1 MNNNTTSQQAWSFP
15 FCPVPPHWA
24 LDWED
29 LQAQFSWLQAM
40 EGVPQSP
47 IYHAEGDVLIHTH
60 NVVEA
65 LTRTEEWR
73 NLPILERELLFAS
86 TLLHDIGKPVCTKID
101 EAGHISSR
109 GHAQKGEFMVRQL
122 LWLGEE
128 LTAPLPLV
136 PREYIASMVRF
147 HGLPLQFLH
156 WTKPERALIA
166 ASQRVRMDHIALLA
180 EADVKGRICQ
190 DTNELLERIALFRE
204 LCKEC
209 LCYDGPRQFPD
220 AYSRFLYFQRDERD
234 PNYKAYDDTEF
245 EVVLM
250 SGLPG
255 VGKDTWIRQHL
266 ADRPVIALDA
276 LRRKLKISAEDDQGP
291 VITAAKEQARELMR
305 KKQSFVWNATN
316 ITRMMRQQ
324 LIELFLSY
332 NARVRIVYLDAPFK
346 IILQRNHDR
355 QNSVPE
361 QVIYKLLSKLEV
373 PTLIEAHQVDWIC
386 EP

>member
-1 MNNNTTSQQAWSFP
+1 MNNNITSQQAWSFP
-15 FCPVPPHWA
+15 FCPVPPHWT
-24 LDWED
+24 LDWEG

-40 EGVPQSP
+40 KGVSQSP

-65 LTRTEEWR
+65 LTGAEEWR
-73 NLPILERELLFAS
+73 NLPIQERELLFAS
-86 TLLHDIGKPVCTKID
+86 TLLHDIGKPACTKRD
-101 EAGHISSR
+101 ETGHISSR
-109 GHAQKGEFMVRQL
+109 GHAQKGELMVRQI

-128 LTAPLPLV
+128 LAAPLPLV
-136 PREYIASMVRF
+136 PRECIASMVRF
-147 HGLPLQFLH
+147 HGLPLQFLY
-156 WTKPERALIA
+156 WTKPERAIIA

-190 DTNELLERIALFRE
+190 DANELLERIALFRE
-204 LCKEC
+204 LCKEY
-209 LCYDGPRQFPD
+209 LCYDGPRQFPNE
-220 AYSRFLYFQRDERD
+220 YSRFLYFQRDERD

-266 ADRPVIALDA
+266 PDRPVIALDA

-291 VITAAKEQARELMR
+291 VVTAAKEQARELMR

-316 ITRMMRQQ
+316 VTRMMRQQ

-332 NARVRIVYLDAPFK
+332 NARVRIVYLDAPFNT
-346 IILQRNHDR
+346 ILQRNHDR

-373 PTLIEAHQVDWIC
+373 PTSIEAHQVDWIC

>member
-1 MNNNTTSQQAWSFP
+1 MNNKAPSQQAWSFP
-15 FCPVPPHWA
+15 FCPVPPSWA
-24 LDWED
+24 LDWES
-29 LQAQFSWLQAM
+29 LQAQFSWLRAM

-47 IYHAEGDVLIHTH
+47 VFHAEGDVLIHTH

-65 LTRTEEWR
+65 LIRLEEWR
-73 NLPILERELLFAS
+73 NLPVQERELLFAS
-86 TLLHDIGKPVCTKID
+86 TLLHDIGKPASTKID
-101 EAGHISSR
+101 ESGHISSR
-109 GHAQKGEFMVRQL
+109 GHAQRGEFMVRQL
-122 LWLGEE
+122 LWLGQE
-128 LTAPLPLV
+128 LAEPLPFG
-136 PREYIASMVRF
+136 PRESIASMVRL

-156 WTKPERALIA
+156 WAKPERAIIA

-180 EADVKGRICQ
+180 EADVKGRICF
-190 DTNELLERIALFRE
+190 DANELLERIALFRE

-209 LCYDGPRQFPD
+209 LCYNNPRQFPD
-220 AYSRFLYFQRDERD
+220 AYSRFLYFQREGRD
-234 PNYKAYDDTEF
+234 PNYTAYDDTEF

-276 LRRKLKISAEDDQGP
+276 LRKKLKIVAEDEQGP
-291 VITAAKEQARELMR
+291 VVAAAKEQAREWLR

-316 ITRMMRQQ
+316 VTRMMRQQ

-332 NARVRIVYLDAPFK
+332 NARVRIVYLDAPFNT
-346 IILQRNHDR
+346 ILQRNRNR
-355 QNSVPE
+355 QNSIPE
-361 QVIYKLLSKLEV
+361 QAIYKLLSKLEV
-373 PTLIEAHQVDWIC
+373 PTLTEAHQVDWIC